1 MSLMTARATGAAA
14 VAMVVAPGYQFQL
27 EEIQIHLSAAGG
39 AGNLTV
45 TLDGGAVAAVYD
57 TVLMTQD
64 MTAITDLVWVPA
76 RPLRFTYTD
85 GVPATSDHLD
95 LVYANANNRTY
106 GITVLYSPI

>member
-64 MTAITDLVWVPA
+64 MTAVQNLVWVPA

-95 LVYANANNRTY
+95 IAWANAGNIAY